1 VSNSLVTGSL
11 TFANSKHEVM
21 NVLIDTMTKLGRG
34 GPTVDRL
41 LGKVSGPIKKKQV
54 PFFRC
59 HAEITVSEKAGTSTV
74 FIAVICE
81 VDHEASRRYSQGA
94 YRQIIEWIIGPSRG
108 LSPTLYG

>member
-1 VSNSLVTGSL
+1 MSNSLVTGSL

-21 NVLIDTMTKLGRG
+21 TVLIDTMTKLGRG

-59 HAEITVSEKAGTSTV
+59 NAECTVSEKAGITTV

-81 VDHEASRRYSQGA
+81 VDHEASRQYSQAA
-94 YRQIIEWIIGPSRG
+94 YRQVLEWTIGPKRG
-108 LSPTLYG
+108 LSPIL